1 MKTISPTLRTH
12 LAQPVTSLATC
23 WLIVRTDGAQ
33 FSFTSFDE
41 DLVVSGVTYSS
52 TAGFTRTAVQ
62 TNSEGQVDN
71 LDLIGF
77 LQETGITE
85 QDLKNGLFDYAA
97 IYVFVVNWAN
107 LGQGIC
113 RLRRGW
119 LGETTISPAGIFM
132 AELRGLTQ
140 ALVQEF
146 GDEYMPMCR
155 ADLGDAKCMVPIK
168 PPTWSAHQTVKQDYH
183 VQAATQTSDD
193 LKVAIFRAQ
202 GDGTTG
208 ATEPTWN
215 TPIGSTNADGSV
227 SWISEPFWRGIFA
240 VDTVVS
246 QRQFV
251 SALSVPAS
259 PNISSTHASISFRD
273 NVSTGTEI
281 TVSDGL
287 ISHSYFW
294 PYDQKASD
302 AFSLFF
308 TAMAAYSDWHMAV
321 TSSSNVVFFDNSSG
335 HDGSITKTGDSL
347 RGIVIQDFQA
357 LPFDGGTITWIDGL
371 NAGRS
376 MEIKSYDTST
386 DTVLLWLQMNYPIV
400 AGDKFFAYPGCDKRR
415 DTCFNTFNNI
425 LNFRGEPDMPM
436 LDKVLSYPDT

>member
-12 LAQPVTSLATC
+12 LAQPITTLATC
-23 WLIVRTDGAQ
+23 WQIIRTDGEEFA
-33 FSFTSFDE
+33 FTAFDD
-41 DLVVSGVTYSS
+41 DLVVGGVTYSS
-52 TAGFTRTAVQ
+52 IAGFVRTAIQ

-77 LQETGITE
+77 LQEDGITE
-85 QDLKNGLFDYAA
+85 QDLKNGLFDYAS

-107 LGQGIC
+107 IGQGIC

-119 LGETTISPAGIFM
+119 LGETTISPAGIFQ

-146 GDEYMPMCR
+146 GSDYMPMCR
-155 ADLGDAKCMVPIK
+155 ADLGDAKCMIPIK
-168 PPTWSAHQTVKQDYH
+168 PPPWSAHQTVKQDYH
-183 VQAATQTSDD
+183 VQALTQTTDD

-215 TPIGSTNADGSV
+215 TPIGDTNADGSV
-227 SWISEPFWRGIFA
+227 SWISEPFWRGIF
-240 VDTVVS
+240 VVETAIS
-246 QRQFV
+246 QRQFI
-251 SALSVPAS
+251 APLSIPAA
-259 PNISSTHASISFRD
+259 PNISSTHASVSFRD

-281 TVSDGL
+281 TVSDGT

-294 PYDQKASD
+294 PYDQKGSD
-302 AFSLFF
+302 AKDAFYNYMIDH
-308 TAMAAYSDWHMAV
+308 TDWGITV
-321 TSSSNVVFFDNSSG
+321 TTTSNVVFFDNASG
-335 HDGSITKTGDSL
+335 HPGSITKVGDTL

-357 LPFDGGTITWIDGL
+357 APFDGGTVTWIDGQ

-376 MEIKSYDTST
+376 MEIKSYDTT
-386 DTVLLWLQMNYPIV
+386 TGTIILWLQMNYPIE
-400 AGDKFFAYPGCDKRR
+400 AGDKFFCYPGCDKRR

-436 LDKVLSYPDT
+436 VDKLLSYPDA